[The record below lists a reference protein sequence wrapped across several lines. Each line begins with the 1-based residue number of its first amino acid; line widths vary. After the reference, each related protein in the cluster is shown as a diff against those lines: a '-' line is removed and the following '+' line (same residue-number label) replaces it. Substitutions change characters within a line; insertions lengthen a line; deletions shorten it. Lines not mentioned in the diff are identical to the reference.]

1 MEVYKNW
8 PLLYT
13 KIIIWLIDECMV
25 QGLDVVAPVL
35 NRPLNR
41 QLEQKKQ
48 PGGRPVFY
56 TFSSPFDK

>member
-1 MEVYKNW
+1 
-8 PLLYT
+8 
-13 KIIIWLIDECMV
+13 MV

-41 QLEQKKQ
+41 QPEQKKQ

-56 TFSSPFDK
+56 TFPSPFDK